1 MSHTDE
7 YFWQLLPRIKSFTFL
22 TVGEGDWPGALFR
35 GWSCLSHV
43 GVGGP
48 AGPFSGPH
56 PRVSL
61 SEAPARTTDWWHHQ
75 SGTTTLPSPSRE
87 STANLASATFS
98 VVAKVLRCPSPAFWE
113 DRGFEGRGGDVTC
126 PGLLREASALQPST
140 AGQGGVA
147 RAQAKHPVPG
157 LSPAALALRHPTH
170 PGSDPPI
177 HPTVP

>member
-1 MSHTDE
+1 MSHTDD

-22 TVGEGDWPGALFR
+22 TVGEGDLPGALFR
-35 GWSCLSHV
+35 GWSCLFHV
-43 GVGGP
+43 GGGDLLVP
-48 AGPFSGPH
+48 SQDPTPGS
-56 PRVSL
+56 VSRRHRP
-61 SEAPARTTDWWHHQ
+61 EPPW
-75 SGTTTLPSPSRE
+75 PSPSRE

-98 VVAKVLRCPSPAFWE
+98 IMAKVLRYPSPAFWE
-113 DRGFEGRGGDVTC
+113 DRGVEGRGGDVTC

-147 RAQAKHPVPG
+147 WAQAKHPVPG
-157 LSPAALALRHPTH
+157 LSPAALALRHPKH